1 MGGGDFVARCFALRS
16 FQATDPYQEDGTVK
30 FPRISAAVF
39 CSLALV
45 AGSATFA
52 MDADELIAKA
62 LEAQG
67 GVKALQAVQSQKA
80 TGKFVNQ
87 GMEIPFTMVQVRP
100 NLLRIDAT
108 FMGMTIVQAFDGT
121 NGWSINPMTGSQD
134 AQPMSAVEA
143 KGFRLQADMDGQL
156 LNWAAKGY
164 TVEYV
169 GPEAVE
175 GTAAH
180 RLRVDTKLDIVMDFW
195 FDAESF
201 LMLKQNLKMKIDQG
215 EFETQNYPS
224 DYRQQGGLTFAH
236 AIETRQGDQ
245 VMNQILIDTI
255 ELGVTVDPTLFPMPT
270 PAAAPE
276 AGATG
281 N

>member
-1 MGGGDFVARCFALRS
+1 MRFS
-16 FQATDPYQEDGTVK
+16 
-30 FPRISAAVF
+30 RISAVAF
-39 CSLALV
+39 CLLALV
-45 AGSATFA
+45 AAGATFA

-62 LEAQG
+62 IEAQG
-67 GVKALQAVQSQKA
+67 GASALQAVQSQKA

-87 GMEIPFTMVQVRP
+87 GMEIPFTMAQARP

-134 AQPMSAVEA
+134 AQPMSDVEA
-143 KGFRLQADMDGQL
+143 KGFRMQADMDGQL

-169 GPEAVE
+169 GPEEVE

-180 RLRVDTKLDIVMDFW
+180 RLRVDTKMDIVMDFW

-201 LMLKQNLKMKIDQG
+201 LLLKQNLKMKVDQG
-215 EFETQNYPS
+215 EFETQSYPS
-224 DYRQQGGLTFAH
+224 DYRQQGGLTFAY

-245 VMNQILIDTI
+245 VVNQLIIDTI
-255 ELGVTVDPTLFPMPT
+255 ELGVTVDPAVFLMPT
-270 PAAAPE
+270 PAAAPA
-276 AGATG
+276 AGPTG